1 MKIFSILSA
10 SHKTYILFL
19 HAGIVSGS
27 CFNTNFLVPSMYCS
41 MKENQSKLSSWKK
54 NIFLSSLSKL

>member
-19 HAGIVSGS
+19 QAGIVSGS

-41 MKENQSKLSSWKK
+41 MKENQSKLSS
-54 NIFLSSLSKL
+54 